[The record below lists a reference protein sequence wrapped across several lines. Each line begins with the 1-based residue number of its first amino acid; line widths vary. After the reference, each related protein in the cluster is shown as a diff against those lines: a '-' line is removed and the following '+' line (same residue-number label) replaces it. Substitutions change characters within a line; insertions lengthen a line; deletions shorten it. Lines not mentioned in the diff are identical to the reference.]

1 MFRFVVNIV
10 NLLSCNVPLVP
21 VSLFNLRL
29 WIMVLLKKFLYL
41 CTTLLVITVRMWPCA
56 NQVSLENIVI
66 CLILLFMIIIFYC
79 KTRGKTNPKMQENA
93 FQSSKSKN
101 FRGSMC
107 SHSHTPVTPLN
118 FEHPPRAK
126 SENPSLLPR
135 FAGIFNHKF
144 SGIWLPRWYIFHCLL
159 KLFWEWR
166 HFECMSTLNVNVAL
180 LWQTWST

>member
-1 MFRFVVNIV
+1 
-10 NLLSCNVPLVP
+10 
-21 VSLFNLRL
+21 
-29 WIMVLLKKFLYL
+29 MVLLKKFLYL

-107 SHSHTPVTPLN
+107 SHSRTPVTPLN
-118 FEHPPRAK
+118 FEHPPCILGTPPEQNLKIRPCSQGLQGYLITNFQAYDY
-126 SENPSLLPR
+126 R
-135 FAGIFNHKF
+135 GGIFF
-144 SGIWLPRWYIFHCLL
+144 IVY
-159 KLFWEWR
+159 
-166 HFECMSTLNVNVAL
+166 
-180 LWQTWST
+180 

>member
-1 MFRFVVNIV
+1 
-10 NLLSCNVPLVP
+10 
-21 VSLFNLRL
+21 
-29 WIMVLLKKFLYL
+29 MVLLKKFLYL

-66 CLILLFMIIIFYC
+66 CLILLFMIIFYC

-107 SHSHTPVTPLN
+107 SHSRTPVTPLN
-118 FEHPPRAK
+118 FEHAPCILGTPRAK

-144 SGIWLPRWYIFHCLL
+144 SGI
-159 KLFWEWR
+159 
-166 HFECMSTLNVNVAL
+166 
-180 LWQTWST
+180 